1 MMPVVAVPLGSLISP
16 TPLHTRVC
24 AGPTPVM
31 TPWKISCP
39 LLSCVLGST
48 VVSVARKTSPDTPPA
63 SHGLSPLWQLLLPT
77 GKVRPPSDDAKT
89 ESLARSM
96 PVLYSQPPSSMLQSG
111 SLKPRPNGLVGPTP
125 LGPTVV
131 RVQDWP
137 WFVDVQTLTWFT

>member
-1 MMPVVAVPLGSLISP
+1 MPVVAVPLGSLVSP
-16 TPLHTRVC
+16 APLQTSVF

-31 TPWKISCP
+31 TPWKISWP
-39 LLSCVLGST
+39 LLRFVLGST

-63 SHGLSPLWQLLLPT
+63 SHGRSPLWQLLLPT
-77 GKVRPPSDDAKT
+77 GNARPPSDDANT
-89 ESLARSM
+89 ASLARSM

-131 RVQDWP
+131 RVQDTP
-137 WFVDVQTLTWFT
+137 WSVDVQTFTWLT